1 MGVCGECN
9 VVNVCVVSVRG
20 EWVCGLSV
28 CMCVECVWLLG
39 VCGECNVVNATE
51 CVCCESAW

>member
-20 EWVCGLSV
+20 EWVCGLNVCSV
-28 CMCVECVWLLG
+28 CAVSV
-39 VCGECNVVNATE
+39 
-51 CVCCESAW
+51 CVCDECAIV